1 MKSSVQRYRATN
13 RLKKALKRQVVSS
26 RYLVPVLILGTLI
39 TLACIHIWQSVYVME
54 LVSEVSTLEKENN
67 LLHDKLKKSKAEIV
81 DLTRLNRID
90 SLAIGTLG
98 MSRINSENL
107 FTFISDQP
115 VSEPDGLDEV
125 VGSLKKFADNLP
137 VISESR
143 AATGEIFD
151 EE

>member
-1 MKSSVQRYRATN
+1 
-13 RLKKALKRQVVSS
+13 VSS